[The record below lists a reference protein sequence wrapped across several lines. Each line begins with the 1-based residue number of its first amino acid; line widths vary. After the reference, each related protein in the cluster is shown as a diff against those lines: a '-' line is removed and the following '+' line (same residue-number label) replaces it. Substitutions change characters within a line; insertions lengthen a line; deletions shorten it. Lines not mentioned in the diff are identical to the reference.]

1 MFKLK
6 IMIVEDEKILR
17 VSLRDTLMNAGYFV
31 EAFENPTL
39 AIENMKHNYYN
50 VVISDIKMP
59 QMNGLELLKYIKSE
73 YPDLNVII
81 MTAYSSIEAAVDAM
95 KSGAY
100 DYISK
105 PFKMDELLF
114 KLRRIEE
121 IEDIKQEKKQLQEKI
136 ETVINTSKFIGSSQ
150 VSNSI
155 LNNIN
160 IVANSNTTILITGET
175 GTGKE
180 LIANIIHNN
189 SNRKNK
195 PFVKVSCAI
204 LSREVFESELF
215 GHTKGSFTGAFKD
228 RIGRFEQ
235 ANGGTIYLD
244 DIDDVP
250 LDLQVKLLRV
260 LQEREFERVGGNET
274 IKIDI
279 RCVASTKANLL
290 QLVKEGKFREDLYY
304 RLNVFPIH
312 IPPLRE
318 RKSDIKELID
328 FYFDYF
334 SPTRKIQIEE
344 NLLNYMLDYVW
355 PGNVRELKNI
365 VERLFLMSQTSK
377 LDSSILPVEMIQN
390 SNHKVEYDFGKIP
403 LDEQVANYE
412 IDLIKKAL
420 KFVNFN
426 KSKAAEFLKIP
437 LSTLRSK
444 MEKYHIQ

>member
-1 MFKLK
+1 MYKLK

-17 VSLRDTLMNAGYFV
+17 VSLRDKLISDGYYV
-31 EAFENPTL
+31 ESFENPEM
-39 AIENMKHNYYN
+39 AIEYIRNNQYD

-59 QMNGLELLKYIKSE
+59 KMNGIDFLKLIKSE
-73 YPDLNVII
+73 FQDINVII
-81 MTAYSSIEAAVDAM
+81 MTAYGSIEAAVEAM
-95 KSGAY
+95 KNGAY

-114 KLRRIEE
+114 KLKRIEE
-121 IEDIKQEKKQLQEKI
+121 IENIKQEKIALKEKI
-136 ETVINTSKFIGSSQ
+136 DTVINTSKFIGSSQ

-155 LNNIN
+155 LKNIG
-160 IVANSNTTILITGET
+160 IVAQSNSTILITGET

-189 SNRKNK
+189 SSRKNK

-260 LQEREFERVGGNET
+260 LQEREFERVGDNES

-290 QLVKEGKFREDLYY
+290 QMVKEGKFREDLYY

-318 RKSDIKELID
+318 RKSDVLELIN
-328 FYFDYF
+328 FYLDYF
-334 SPTRKIQIEE
+334 SPNKKIVIEE
-344 NLLNYMLDYVW
+344 NLLQYMIDYSW

-365 VERLFLMSQTSK
+365 MERLYLISQTDK
-377 LDSSILPVEMIQN
+377 LDSSILPVEMLQKGTHQI
-390 SNHKVEYDFGKIP
+390 EYNFGKIP
-403 LDEQVANYE
+403 LDEQVSLYE
-412 IDLIKKAL
+412 MDLIKKAL
-420 KFVNFN
+420 KFSNGN
-426 KSKAAEFLKIP
+426 KTKAAELLKIP
-437 LSTLRSK
+437 SSTLRSK
-444 MEKYHIQ
+444 MEKYNIQ